1 VTRTDPT
8 TPPKQASDEHAL
20 LLATLKRVLREQ
32 GIPYRE
38 LARRLGLS
46 EPTIKRVFSTRQLT
60 LERLSQICSAVG
72 ITLFELSRRAERTAR
87 DDVYQLTIAQERRL
101 VRETELFYF
110 FWMLVSRHSLAS
122 IRRRYRISDA
132 KVRRYLAELHAI
144 GIVDQRSPERF
155 ELKVP
160 SHVVWNA
167 DGPIE
172 RLMVQ
177 RSVPA
182 FLRGRFRGETE
193 HFRFIVGSLTPR
205 SAALFREQ
213 LAELVDRIF
222 AQSVREDAMRPDARR
237 TGTLVAFGPMDFSL
251 RDVMK
256 ASPSE

>member
-1 VTRTDPT
+1 VATPTD
-8 TPPKQASDEHAL
+8 SAL
-20 LLATLKRVLREQ
+20 LLDALKRVLREQ
-32 GIPYRE
+32 AITYRE
-38 LARRLGLS
+38 LARRLSLS
-46 EPTIKRVFSTRQLT
+46 EPTIKRTFSTGQIT
-60 LERLSQICSAVG
+60 LDRLQAMCDAVG
-72 ITLFELSRRAERTAR
+72 ITLFELSRRAETTAR
-87 DDVYQLTIAQERRL
+87 GDVYQLSIAQERRL

-122 IRRRYRISDA
+122 IRRRYRISDV

-144 GIVDQRSPERF
+144 GILDQRSPERF
-155 ELKVP
+155 VLKVP

-193 HFRFIVGSLTPR
+193 HFRFIVGNLTPR
-205 SAALFREQ
+205 SAAIFKEQ

-222 AQSVREDAMRPDARR
+222 TQSVRDDAMRPDARR

-251 RDVMK
+251 RDVMVG
-256 ASPSE
+256 ASD